1 MFVKEK
7 MIRTNLE
14 KGEDICVYERPQLH
28 EPIENFFLVEVKI
41 FQHKR
46 SYMFFNSV
54 QPISHSRL
62 FIFNR
67 RMTVKDVKLQL
78 FKYFRPLI

>member
-1 MFVKEK
+1 MFVREK

-14 KGEDICVYERPQLH
+14 KGEEICVYERPHLQ

-54 QPISHSRL
+54 
-62 FIFNR
+62 
-67 RMTVKDVKLQL
+67 
-78 FKYFRPLI
+78 